1 MKQADFRDMFKQA
14 YKSICTPTVVAY
26 PDPLVYC
33 SNNFFSYE
41 DSRKQRTEP

>member
-14 YKSICTPTVVAY
+14 YNSICTLTIVAY
-26 PDPLVYC
+26 PDLY

-41 DSRKQRTEP
+41 GSR